1 MDFFEVIKRRRS
13 VRAYTSQEIDAQT
26 LQTILQCANDS
37 PSAGNLQAYEVVVV
51 RDQHKRE
58 GLYRV
63 GLEQQALLRAPVVLV
78 FFQNPARS
86 AAKYGKRGVELY
98 SVQDATIACA
108 HAQLAATAL
117 GLGSVWIGAFYP
129 ERVARLLNSPP
140 GLVPVALLAIGHP
153 DEDPP
158 AAGRRPL
165 SDLVREETF

>member
-1 MDFFEVIKRRRS
+1 MDFFEVTERRRS
-13 VRAYTSQEIDAQT
+13 VRAYTSQEIDAET
-26 LQTILQCANDS
+26 LQTILKCANDS
-37 PSAGNLQAYEVVVV
+37 PSAGNLQAYEIVAV
-51 RDQHKRE
+51 RDSRTRE
-58 GLYRV
+58 GLYRA
-63 GLEQQALLRAPVVLV
+63 GLEQKALVQAPVVLV
-78 FFQNPARS
+78 FFQDPARS

-140 GLVPVALLAIGHP
+140 GLVPVALLAMGYP
-153 DEDPP
+153 DEEPP

-165 SDLVREETF
+165 SDLVREGTF